1 MPVRHQDRW
10 EEARKVFNRYL
21 LPKVAFT
28 IITVASAVG
37 AYLAIDG
44 DGPVSLAAVVHWAFL
59 LSLGLTT
66 GALAWNALY
75 AQPAAAMPDGSAAD
89 AYLVRQRQVF
99 RRAQRWLLPV
109 LAVAGILD
117 LAVRGLL
124 QASSPAGFGAAA
136 AALLMLAVLVAA
148 EATRRG
154 SAEEALSAT
163 DRLSVGAALLLAVV
177 AGWPEVL
184 ARHGVNGVQLGV
196 RSLHLLAFSL
206 WYGGAFWNIF
216 VAVPAAGR
224 EADFAVVAAAN
235 LQLERFR
242 WVVRFVFPTIFLTGL
257 LQVYGYVGLHY
268 EVLFISAFGR
278 LVLLKLG
285 LIAALV
291 GVFITCPMWR
301 ACSPIRGVCNID
313 DLKADDPLAL
323 PLHMPAD

>member
-44 DGPVSLAAVVHWAFL
+44 DGPVSFSAVVHWAFL

-66 GALAWNALY
+66 GALVWNALY
-75 AQPAAAMPDGSAAD
+75 AQPAASLLDGPAAD
-89 AYLVRQRQVF
+89 AYLVCQRQVF
-99 RRAQRWLLPV
+99 RRTQRWMLPV
-109 LAVAGILD
+109 LAAAGVLD
-117 LAVRGLL
+117 LTLRGLM
-124 QASSPAGFGAAA
+124 QSRSPVGVGAAT
-136 AALLMLAVLVAA
+136 AALLALIVLVVAQAA
-148 EATRRG
+148 RRG
-154 SAEEALSAT
+154 AASEHLKASDHLS
-163 DRLSVGAALLLAVV
+163 LVAALLLAVL

-216 VAVPAAGR
+216 VAVPAAGK

-257 LQVYGYVGLHY
+257 MQVYGYFGLHY
-268 EVLFISAFGR
+268 GLLFISGFGR
-278 LVLLKLG
+278 WVLVKLG
-285 LIAALV
+285 LIGLLV

-301 ACSPIRGVCNID
+301 ACSPIRGVCNIN